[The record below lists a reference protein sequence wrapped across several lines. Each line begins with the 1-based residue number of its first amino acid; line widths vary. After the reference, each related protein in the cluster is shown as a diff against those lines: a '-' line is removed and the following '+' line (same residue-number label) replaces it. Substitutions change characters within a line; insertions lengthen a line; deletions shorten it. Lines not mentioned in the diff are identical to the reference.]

1 MASQKTAFKKNRSRV
16 SLSLEMKLN
25 ILDALQDGKSVA
37 NVGRN
42 LKINE
47 STVRTIK
54 KNQDSIRQTAAQG
67 TIYATKS
74 SSYTRDPLMVKMEK
88 ALHMWIEDHAQKKI
102 PLDQELIR
110 EKALSLYLWLEKNEP
125 SSSKKKDFTASK
137 GWFYNFIRSN
147 SIRNV
152 KIKGESASA
161 DVSAANSFPP
171 KLAKIIKE
179 GAYHGDQVF
188 NGDETGLF
196 WKRMPS
202 RTYITQQEQ
211 YASGFKAAKDRVTLL
226 FCSNAS
232 GDLMLKPLLINRAMT
247 PRSLKGADF
256 NKLPVHWK
264 ANTKAWVTKAVF
276 EEWFYDMFI
285 PEVKTYLEGKGLEFH
300 VLLILDNAPG
310 HLVIKHPNV
319 QVVFLPPNTTS
330 LLQPQDQGIIAAFKK
345 LYIKQC
351 LRYILEKLESDETMT
366 VIQAWKEFKIRDA
379 LTFIGKALS
388 SMKSKTLNSCWKPL
402 WPECVKAG
410 STDPSN
416 VEESEILIL
425 AHAIGG
431 KGFKDMDSRDVEE
444 LLEDTEIEDDELMQS
459 LVTSEPLEDDED
471 RDIKPCDIEDGNKL
485 ADTLVKHFME
495 KDPCVERAVSFRND
509 LKLCMLR
516 YNRLNEK
523 TQPTVIDEDDED
535 FSLPLERRRSR
546 PISSDEEDIATSSN
560 RKHPRVANDSD

>member
-1 MASQKTAFKKNRSRV
+1 
-16 SLSLEMKLN
+16 
-25 ILDALQDGKSVA
+25 
-37 NVGRN
+37 
-42 LKINE
+42 
-47 STVRTIK
+47 
-54 KNQDSIRQTAAQG
+54 
-67 TIYATKS
+67 
-74 SSYTRDPLMVKMEK
+74 MEK

-366 VIQAWKEFKIRDA
+366 VI
-379 LTFIGKALS
+379 
-388 SMKSKTLNSCWKPL
+388 
-402 WPECVKAG
+402 
-410 STDPSN
+410 
-416 VEESEILIL
+416 
-425 AHAIGG
+425 
-431 KGFKDMDSRDVEE
+431 
-444 LLEDTEIEDDELMQS
+444 
-459 LVTSEPLEDDED
+459 
-471 RDIKPCDIEDGNKL
+471 
-485 ADTLVKHFME
+485 
-495 KDPCVERAVSFRND
+495 
-509 LKLCMLR
+509 
-516 YNRLNEK
+516 
-523 TQPTVIDEDDED
+523 
-535 FSLPLERRRSR
+535 
-546 PISSDEEDIATSSN
+546 
-560 RKHPRVANDSD
+560 